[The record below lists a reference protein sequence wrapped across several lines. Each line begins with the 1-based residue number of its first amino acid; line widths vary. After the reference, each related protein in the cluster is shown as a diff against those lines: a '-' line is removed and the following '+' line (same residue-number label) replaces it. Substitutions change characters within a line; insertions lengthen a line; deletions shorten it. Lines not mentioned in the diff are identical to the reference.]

1 MTAAKD
7 RIRIM
12 AGAGAGGVQANNV
25 GSSKG
30 GCSVEILLLFV
41 VTVICA
47 VLLTY

>member
-12 AGAGAGGVQANNV
+12 AGAGGGVQAYNV

-41 VTVICA
+41 VTLICA